1 MNRAVHRR
9 TRRDAAERGY
19 TLIEIMIALSVGLFL
34 VGGLLLV
41 LQENRRTFGGQ
52 NALAQLQDGQR
63 LAMTMIADV
72 IQSAGYFPD
81 PTTSTQTTALPSN
94 VQFATAGQS
103 IVGTENAAAPGDTVT
118 VRYVTASGDGV
129 LNCSGTSNSS
139 GAVQTYVNTF
149 SVAGGQVVC
158 AMNGT
163 NYVLISGVTNLNVL
177 YGVKTNFAID
187 NNNVDTYLNAN
198 QMTAANWG
206 NVISVNVSLTF
217 TNPLYAAGTA
227 QPQTILISRVID
239 LMNRIG
245 VKI

>member
-1 MNRAVHRR
+1 M
-9 TRRDAAERGY
+9 
-19 TLIEIMIALSVGLFL
+19 
-34 VGGLLLV
+34 

-63 LAMTMIADV
+63 LTMTMIADV

-81 PTTSTQTTALPSN
+81 PTTNTQASALLASAP
-94 VQFATAGQS
+94 FASAGQS
-103 IVGTENAAAPGDTVT
+103 IFGTYSAAAPGDTVT

-129 LNCSGTSNSS
+129 LNCSGKSNTS
-139 GAVQTYVNTF
+139 GAAQTYVNTF
-149 SVAGGQVVC
+149 SVSGGQLVC

-163 NYVLISGVTNLNVL
+163 NYVLISGVTKLGVL
-177 YGVKTNFAID
+177 YGVKTNFAVD
-187 NNNVDTYLNAN
+187 NNNVDTYLNAG
-198 QMTAANWG
+198 QMSAANWG
-206 NVISVNVSLTF
+206 NVISVNVSVTF

-227 QPQTILISRVID
+227 QPQTVVVSRIVD

>member
-1 MNRAVHRR
+1 MIGAIHGRR
-9 TRRDAAERGY
+9 RRDAAERGY
-19 TLIEIMIALSVGLFL
+19 TLIEIMISLAVGLFL

-63 LAMTMIADV
+63 LALTMIADV

-81 PTTSTQTTALPSN
+81 PTTNTQATALPSN

-103 IVGTENAAAPGDTVT
+103 IVGTDSAVAPGDTVT

-129 LNCSGTSNSS
+129 LNCSGTSNIS
-139 GAVQTYVNTF
+139 GANQTYVNTF
-149 SVAGGQVVC
+149 SISGGQVVC

-163 NYVLISGVTNLNVL
+163 NYVLIGGVTNMQVL
-177 YGVKTNFAID
+177 YGVKTSFAID
-187 NNNVDTYLNAN
+187 NNNVDTYLNGS

-206 NVISVNVSLTF
+206 NVISVTVSLTF
-217 TNPLYAAGTA
+217 TNPLYAAGTG
-227 QPQTILISRVID
+227 QPQTIVIGRVID